1 MKNRLQF
8 RYNDTLWATREDAVN
23 YIDKYFST
31 DKYNGGLGNPSLK
44 SEPLV
49 LFYGPTP
56 KESNVILAIGREG
69 DGNDK
74 FSNASYFII
83 DFAEHTYEIGDIK
96 GYIKD
101 LESSLSDITNTVEN
115 NLQEL
120 IDLISNSVNE
130 EKERATKA
138 EEELLKTIN
147 LEIVRAQ
154 EIESSLSER
163 IDAEEQKSGELQ
175 ELITT
180 EINDRIKGDNELE
193 VKITETDESLNNKID
208 NEIHNLTDNI
218 QKTNTELNSYIKDV
232 EVKLNNEIKRSEEA
246 DDRFNANFEKAHSI
260 ELKHSEDITRLDT
273 EVKTLQNVVKQNK
286 VNSSDKTI
294 NINATENGTDI
305 TVNIDNDTITN
316 NNGKLCVNSN
326 AFVKY
331 KGNNAIEVTT
341 EDDTNKTISLKINDK
356 DNVLTNDYNGL
367 ATNLRLSLNQQ
378 ELILFGNNDKV
389 ISTVDVS
396 DLIADGMIEKVE
408 VVDNKIVFTFNT
420 SGGGGEI
427 SIPFQDLFSLYT
439 ADNGINIKDSNI
451 SIKKSEKDEGFLQ
464 LDGSGLY
471 IKGINQAIADKAEL
485 LSKDIEKNLDAIETL
500 EGNILKLESDLRK
513 EYEDADTSVKSELNK
528 EITTTKELLQEQ
540 INSKVLE
547 EQRRAELKES
557 DLSNQIDTNRTNIET
572 LQGDVKKDGSVKD
585 VIFKSIIG
593 QIVTNIDVDS
603 AINQSLITKVDKDGT
618 PYFYVSNN
626 TDNMK
631 YKNNSLTNVIDDL
644 KLEDSNIN
652 INVNNIQGDIK
663 ILQDSINRL
672 QTDVTKLIGDL
683 SVLRSEFDNLSKNAI
698 TSIEGTSQEIKVIP
712 TKDNSVQ
719 IGFAD
724 DAEFIAG

>member
-175 ELITT
+175 ELIIT

-193 VKITETDESLNNKID
+193 VKITETDELLTNKID

-246 DDRFNANFEKAHSI
+246 DDRVNANFEKAHSI

-331 KGNNAIEVTT
+331 EGNNAIEVTPK
-341 EDDTNKTISLKINDK
+341 DDSNKTISLKINDK

-367 ATNLRLSLNQQ
+367 ATNLRLSLNKQD
-378 ELILFGNNDKV
+378 LILFGNNDKV
-389 ISTVDVS
+389 ISRVDVS

-500 EGNILKLESDLRK
+500 EENILKLESDLRK

>member
-1 MKNRLQF
+1 MVVSILMVILEHFNIKKKIIKNMKNRLQF

-175 ELITT
+175 ELIIT

-193 VKITETDESLNNKID
+193 VKITETDELLTNKID

-246 DDRFNANFEKAHSI
+246 DDRVNANFEK
-260 ELKHSEDITRLDT
+260 
-273 EVKTLQNVVKQNK
+273 
-286 VNSSDKTI
+286 
-294 NINATENGTDI
+294 
-305 TVNIDNDTITN
+305 
-316 NNGKLCVNSN
+316 
-326 AFVKY
+326 
-331 KGNNAIEVTT
+331 
-341 EDDTNKTISLKINDK
+341 
-356 DNVLTNDYNGL
+356 
-367 ATNLRLSLNQQ
+367 
-378 ELILFGNNDKV
+378 
-389 ISTVDVS
+389 ST
-396 DLIADGMIEKVE
+396 
-408 VVDNKIVFTFNT
+408 
-420 SGGGGEI
+420 
-427 SIPFQDLFSLYT
+427 
-439 ADNGINIKDSNI
+439 
-451 SIKKSEKDEGFLQ
+451 
-464 LDGSGLY
+464 
-471 IKGINQAIADKAEL
+471 
-485 LSKDIEKNLDAIETL
+485 
-500 EGNILKLESDLRK
+500 
-513 EYEDADTSVKSELNK
+513 
-528 EITTTKELLQEQ
+528 
-540 INSKVLE
+540 
-547 EQRRAELKES
+547 
-557 DLSNQIDTNRTNIET
+557 
-572 LQGDVKKDGSVKD
+572 
-585 VIFKSIIG
+585 
-593 QIVTNIDVDS
+593 
-603 AINQSLITKVDKDGT
+603 
-618 PYFYVSNN
+618 
-626 TDNMK
+626 
-631 YKNNSLTNVIDDL
+631 
-644 KLEDSNIN
+644 
-652 INVNNIQGDIK
+652 
-663 ILQDSINRL
+663 
-672 QTDVTKLIGDL
+672 
-683 SVLRSEFDNLSKNAI
+683 
-698 TSIEGTSQEIKVIP
+698 
-712 TKDNSVQ
+712 
-719 IGFAD
+719 
-724 DAEFIAG
+724 

>member
-96 GYIKD
+96 GYIKN

-193 VKITETDESLNNKID
+193 VKITETDELLTNKID

-246 DDRFNANFEKAHSI
+246 DDRVNANFEKAHSI

-331 KGNNAIEVTT
+331 EGNNAIEVTT
-341 EDDTNKTISLKINDK
+341 KDDSNKTISLKINDK

-367 ATNLRLSLNQQ
+367 SANLSLQ
-378 ELILFGNNDKV
+378 LDADDKKIKLLGNNNAV
-389 ISTVDVS
+389 ISYIDTTS
-396 DLIADGMIEKVE
+396 FIKDGMLSNVE
-408 VVDNKIVFTFNT
+408 VENDKIIFTFNT
-420 SGGGGEI
+420 DGQSQQIKLPLSDLLPIYNSG
-427 SIPFQDLFSLYT
+427 
-439 ADNGINIKDSNI
+439 NGIDINNSVI
-451 SIKKSEKDEGFLQ
+451 SIKQASLGENYLQ
-464 LDGSGLY
+464 INADG
-471 IKGINQAIADKAEL
+471 IFVTGINQAIADKADS
-485 LSKDIEKNLDAIETL
+485 LSKDIKKNSDDIKGLDED
-500 EGNILKLESDLRK
+500 ILKLEK
-513 EYEDADTSVKSELNK
+513 EYKEADISVKSDLNK
-528 EITTTKELLQEQ
+528 EITATKELLQEQ
-540 INSKVLE
+540 INSK
-547 EQRRAELKES
+547 ASELS
-557 DLSNQIDTNRTNIET
+557 SQIDTNRSNIET
-572 LQGDVKKDGSVKD
+572 LQGDVTKEGSVKHMIADAPEGLD
-585 VIFKSIIG
+585 VVG
-593 QIVTNIDVDS
+593 VTPESVRNF
-603 AINQSLITKVDKDGT
+603 SLIRKLKGT
-618 PYFYVSNN
+618 TSFYVSGDTNDMIHQQKNLKDVIDELQFTAN
-626 TDNMK
+626 TLSSNITQ
-631 YKNNSLTNVIDDL
+631 LTNFYNTLNDNITAL
-644 KLEDSNIN
+644 SARIAILENNLAKLEEKS
-652 INVNNIQGDIK
+652 
-663 ILQDSINRL
+663 
-672 QTDVTKLIGDL
+672 
-683 SVLRSEFDNLSKNAI
+683 I
-698 TSIEGTSQEIKVIP
+698 TSITGTSQEIKVTPINNN
-712 TKDNSVQ
+712 TVQ